1 MQHDSKSGGVSRRA
15 LIAGSLVPVTVLSS
29 AAQAPPAVLTS
40 SQRQTLTAFIDRLIP
55 SDENGPGA
63 LESGVADYIDRSLA
77 DALAAEKPAFLAGI
91 AAVEAYTRRTTAR
104 DFADLPADWKDAIL
118 GAMENN
124 TATGFEPDSRTFFLR
139 VRQLTLEGMF
149 GDPFYGGN
157 RAFAGW
163 DLVRYPGPR
172 LAAGPDDQKMDQ
184 APKPLHASAYG
195 SSHGH

>member
-1 MQHDSKSGGVSRRA
+1 MQHDSNSGGVSRRA
-15 LIAGSLVPVTVLSS
+15 LIATSLVPVTVLSS
-29 AAQAPPAVLTS
+29 AAQAPAAALTPA
-40 SQRQTLTAFIDRLIP
+40 QRQTLGAFIDRLIP
-55 SDENGPGA
+55 SDEDGPGA

-77 DALAAEKPAFLAGI
+77 DALAAEKPAFFAGL
-91 AAVEAYTRRTTAR
+91 AAVEAYTRRTSGRNFT
-104 DFADLPADWKDAIL
+104 DLPADGKDAIL
-118 GAMENN
+118 TAMENN
-124 TATGFEPDSRTFFLR
+124 SATGFEPDSRTFFLR

-172 LAAGPDDQKMDQ
+172 LAAGPDDQKMDK
-184 APKPLHASAYG
+184 APKPLRASAYG